1 MNHPLEYICNE
12 SSIFELPQASGEV
25 IALGLFGNRWV
36 AVRTESG
43 TRADDIDRLYALFK
57 SNGLKSKITSE
68 GSTLKRISVLKKDTE
83 RAKELIDAFDK
94 ER

>member
-1 MNHPLEYICNE
+1 M
-12 SSIFELPQASGEV
+12 
-25 IALGLFGNRWV
+25 GLFGNRWV

-43 TRADDIDRLYALFK
+43 SRADDIDRLHAIFK
-57 SNGLKSKITSE
+57 SHGLKTKVTME
-68 GSTLKRISVLKKDTE
+68 GSTLKRVHVLKKDTE